1 MRSFFKVLVVGCVA
15 GFLIFAAGS
24 ADAGSFK
31 IGGGMFFDNNI
42 PGAHLS
48 VDIPVGEGSF
58 AISPFADFFHKSESK
73 IYGGGLNALIKK
85 PAGESSTFYFGAG
98 GGLANVKVEASV
110 PGATASASKTS
121 AMANVVA
128 GLEFGVSE
136 KTSIFAQGKWIGTFG
151 GSDATA
157 NVSVAGTTVTV
168 PIDLQ
173 IKHFALEAGVAFSFG
188 E

>member
-31 IGGGMFFDNNI
+31 IGGGMFFDNSI

-58 AISPFADFFHKSESK
+58 AISPFADIFHKSESK
-73 IYGGGLNALIKK
+73 IYGGGLNALIRK
-85 PAGESSTFYFGAG
+85 PAGESSTFYIGAG
-98 GGLANVKVEASV
+98 GGLASVKVEASAG
-110 PGATASASKTS
+110 GATASASKTS
-121 AMANVVA
+121 GMANVVA

-136 KTSIFAQGKWIGTFG
+136 KAAIFAQGKWIGTFG
-151 GSDATA
+151 GSSTTA
-157 NVSVAGTTVTV
+157 NVSVGGTTVAV

-173 IKHFALEAGVAFSFG
+173 IRHFALQAGVSFSFG